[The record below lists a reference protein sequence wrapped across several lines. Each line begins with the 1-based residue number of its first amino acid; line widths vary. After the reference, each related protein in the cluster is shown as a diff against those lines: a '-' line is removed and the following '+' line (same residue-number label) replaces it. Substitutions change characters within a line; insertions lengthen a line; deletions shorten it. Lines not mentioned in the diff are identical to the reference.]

1 MFYTCLCFLRSVT
14 GKLVSHLLLGM
25 NFLVVTCGGAL
36 ALAAG
41 PLESDEALLPVPLS
55 HCESMLQAL
64 YSGRLPL
71 KVDSSVE
78 RRSVFCTPA
87 PGERTAVWHNEHLT
101 VNLSNDQ
108 LEKVKG
114 SMQRQGAN
122 NALVQRLCQ
131 DAAHRDLLQYLDL
144 VFVFHHRGA
153 TLATVAVSPTHCKE
167 LPS

>member
-1 MFYTCLCFLRSVT
+1 VVYSSFNITLANTLPAR
-14 GKLVSHLLLGM
+14 LLL
-25 NFLVVTCGGAL
+25 AL
-36 ALAAG
+36 ALLAG
-41 PLESDEALLPVPLS
+41 PAVATQPPASSTAEAVLLPVPLS

-101 VNLSNDQ
+101 VKLSTDQ
-108 LEKVKG
+108 LEQVRG

-144 VFVFHHRGA
+144 VFVFHHA
-153 TLATVAVSPTHCKE
+153 DSPLATVTVTPGHCKG
-167 LPS
+167 